1 VVLLVALRQWLRSV
15 FVGHTYSKQAGTQD
29 MNDMIGERV
38 TVTQAIHPPQSG
50 AVELHGVKWNATAET
65 AIEAGQL
72 VEITGQDNLTLTVKS
87 L

>member
-1 VVLLVALRQWLRSV
+1 
-15 FVGHTYSKQAGTQD
+15 
-29 MNDMIGERV
+29 MNDLIGERV
-38 TVTQAIHPPQSG
+38 TVTHPIHPPQSG

-72 VEITGQDNLTLTVKS
+72 VEITAQDNLTLTVKS

>member
-1 VVLLVALRQWLRSV
+1 
-15 FVGHTYSKQAGTQD
+15 
-29 MNDMIGERV
+29 MIGERV
-38 TVTQAIHPPQSG
+38 TVTHPIHPPQSG